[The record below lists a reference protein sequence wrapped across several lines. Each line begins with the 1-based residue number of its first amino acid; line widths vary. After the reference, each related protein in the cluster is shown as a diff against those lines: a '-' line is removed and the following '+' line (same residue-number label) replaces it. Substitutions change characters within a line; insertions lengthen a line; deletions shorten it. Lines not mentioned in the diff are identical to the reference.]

1 MHLCSERV
9 HDVFHK
15 IRKLD
20 ESLFHNQFSQA
31 YIRVYS
37 LSVVEEYD
45 KRRSKSYSG
54 SRSPR
59 RSYSSQSRRGKY
71 SHRSASLSHSRFFS
85 HARSVSR

>member
-31 YIRVYS
+31 YIRV
-37 LSVVEEYD
+37 EEYD

-59 RSYSSQSRRGKY
+59 RSYSSQSRSVSPRGKY

>member
-37 LSVVEEYD
+37 LW
-45 KRRSKSYSG
+45 RSTIRDVAKVIQEAG
-54 SRSPR
+54 VLDGAIAARAEGVNTLIALRLSRTPDN
-59 RSYSSQSRRGKY
+59 
-71 SHRSASLSHSRFFS
+71 
-85 HARSVSR
+85 V

>member
-37 LSVVEEYD
+37 LW
-45 KRRSKSYSG
+45 RSTIRDVAKVIQEAGVLDGAIAARAEVYLLG
-54 SRSPR
+54 VNTLIALRLSRTPDN
-59 RSYSSQSRRGKY
+59 
-71 SHRSASLSHSRFFS
+71 
-85 HARSVSR
+85 V